1 MTQLQATGIN
11 AKLFGIFFRI
21 GIGTIGGGYA
31 MIPLM
36 EHELVE
42 RQEWLSREDFLDI
55 LAVAQSSP
63 GVFAVNMSSHIGY
76 KLGGVRSSL
85 VATLASV
92 LPSFLIILLIAMGAS
107 LMSDNRWVEG
117 ALKAIRP
124 VVVALIAAPV
134 FSLARSAGLG
144 WRTLWIPVLAVV
156 FIWLLGV
163 SPIYVIV
170 GAIAMGYIY
179 GTVSMAKRSTNKG
192 G

>member
-1 MTQLQATGIN
+1 MAQMEAGGLN

-36 EHELVE
+36 EHELV
-42 RQEWLSREDFLDI
+42 QKQAWLSREDFLDI

-76 KLGGVRSSL
+76 KLGGLRSSL

-107 LMSDNRWVEG
+107 LMSDNRWIDG
-117 ALKAIRP
+117 AMRAIRP

-134 FSLARSAGLG
+134 FSLARSAGVG
-144 WRTLWIPVLAVV
+144 WRTVWIPILAVV
-156 FIWLLGV
+156 LIWLLGV

-170 GAIAMGYIY
+170 GAIIFGYIY
-179 GTVSMAKRSTNKG
+179 GTAGIAKHS
-192 G
+192 